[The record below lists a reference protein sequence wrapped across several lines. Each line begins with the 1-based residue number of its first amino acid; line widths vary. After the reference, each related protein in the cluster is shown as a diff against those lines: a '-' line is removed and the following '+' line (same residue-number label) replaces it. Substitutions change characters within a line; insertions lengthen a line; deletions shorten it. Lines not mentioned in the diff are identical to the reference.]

1 MSTELYGSNATLIR
15 SIGTAGVATNTNVYF
30 IGSSPSGDLNEAVTI
45 TSMTDAAVKLGIS
58 AGDGYTLT
66 DACIAA
72 FEIAGIAQ
80 IICIP
85 VSHSQT
91 PSDAELLGNAAL
103 GTGVYAFEKQQQD
116 APTSVNLVCLP
127 RVNPGAPLSAALG
140 LCKVADGQIRSYM
153 IYDMAMSN
161 DDVNDA
167 GYVIT
172 ANVVAG
178 KTLADEYASAVY
190 GLVKTSGGYIISG
203 AAVRACLMAKSDA
216 TWNAPARVGGNI
228 PVPAIV
234 GSVHRHDEVI
244 EHPAYNLLFPTNGVE
259 QVGDHVPLYYID
271 PETTESH
278 VLTKAIYDALIADGY
293 DLDPIYPEFTPIEFE
308 SGTNTAYF
316 EYAETSAQIQAGAD
330 VAYGQLFK
338 ADSHEYTYSIMR
350 IPRSSANELSA
361 DGICCIRRRGSSYVT
376 WGDHTSAFA
385 GATVPDELGRFENR
399 TRMQCLIANRW
410 VMKYGDVIDDPLT
423 LQMRNDII
431 NDNINYLNG
440 LVAVGALIGTP
451 TCEFLAE
458 DNPMDNIVLGHFTW
472 SIQTTETNPAKY
484 INAKIAFS
492 TAGLQA
498 YIA

>member
-30 IGSSPSGDLNEAVTI
+30 IGSAPQGDLNEAYTV

-58 AGDGYTLT
+58 AGDGYSLT

-85 VSHSQT
+85 VSHNQM

-103 GTGVYAFEKQQQD
+103 GTGVYAFEKLMQD

-140 LCKVADGQIRSYM
+140 LCKLADGQIRSYM

-178 KTLADEYASAVY
+178 KTLSDEYASAVY

-234 GSVHRHDEVI
+234 GSVHRHDEAT
-244 EHPAYNLLFPTNGVE
+244 EYPAYPLSFTLSSNA
-259 QVGDHVPLYYID
+259 QVGDHIPIFCAN
-271 PETTESH
+271 PETH
-278 VLTKAIYDALIADGY
+278 VLFPLAKGFYDARIADGY
-293 DLDPIYPEFTPIEFE
+293 DLDPIYPEFTPIAFE

-316 EYAETSAQIQAGAD
+316 ELAETSVQIPLD
-330 VAYGQLFK
+330 TETAYGQLSK

-472 SIQTTETNPAKY
+472 SIQTTETNPAKF